1 MSTTQASADAAAGGG
16 AAGGAAEVPHG
27 LPHAPTRLIGR
38 AAQIQRLAGLL
49 QSERLVTLTGPPG
62 SGKTRLAVEVAHEGL
77 GSFPDG
83 AWFVSLAPVQDHEL
97 IAQAVARTLSV
108 TELPGNPM
116 QALVARYLADRQ
128 LLLVLDNFEHLVDG
142 ATAVSTWLT
151 AAPGLHVL
159 VTSRT
164 ALHLTGE
171 HEFVVP
177 PLDVPPDPDDPAA
190 ASSASVQLFVER
202 ASSVGADFGADFG
215 ADARTLPDVARICAR
230 LDGLPLALE
239 LAAARTKALPTTAI
253 LGRLEHSLELLT
265 YSARDVPE
273 RHRSLH
279 AAVSWSYGLLAPE
292 ERAVFRRL
300 SVFRGGWS
308 LEAADAVAS
317 GSDELRADPLDL
329 MSSLL
334 DKSLIRRQSEARAEP
349 RYDMLETLRE
359 YGSERLVEADESEA
373 TAARHARWFLDL
385 AERAAPTLTGVDR
398 GEWLDRLELESN
410 NFSAAM
416 RWAIG
421 QREVELG
428 MRLGAALWR
437 FWQIRAHL
445 TEGRQLMTELLA
457 LESEVDPAVRARALA
472 AAGSLAYWQ
481 NDPSVAARLY
491 TAALEL
497 RRTVGDPAEIASSLF
512 DLGHA
517 LSVMDAIKDSPRG
530 RALETESLEI
540 YRSLGDPY
548 GEAWMTWA
556 LGCNSHFSGNFA
568 QAIEHLT
575 DSIARFRE
583 LNDAFGL
590 AWGLT
595 IRGLSAVPM
604 GQEDL
609 AEEGWHEA
617 LRIFAAAD
625 DVSGIDS
632 VLEHLARLSAARGDS
647 ARAVRLAAAAS
658 RVRGLSES
666 AIVDVAYLGA
676 VGEAPE
682 IVGLS
687 PEEFE
692 AARQAGAAMST
703 PEAIAYGLEA
713 ISSVPGFALRVH
725 VLGAMHVERRGTPI
739 QQWGG
744 DKAGSRQAQA
754 IFAFLFVRGE
764 AGIAK
769 DEVTELI
776 WPDLEI
782 RRADLAFHR
791 TLGGLRT
798 VLEQGREGVECVS
811 YEGGRYRLAPDVVAW
826 SDVTA
831 FEDRLATSAGV
842 RGRDAI
848 ARLEEARGLD
858 RGDLLDDCPIFGDS
872 VFVEEPRA
880 YLRGRFED
888 LLLELGDRYAEI
900 GEAPTAAKCFRQAL
914 ALETGSDRAS
924 ERLARLGSDGGGPP

>member
-1 MSTTQASADAAAGGG
+1 VSTVQSSADATVGSLGAEGSAAVRH
-16 AAGGAAEVPHG
+16 A

-38 AAQIQRLAGLL
+38 TPQVQRLRALL
-49 QSERLVTLTGPPG
+49 ASERLITLTGPPG
-62 SGKTRLAVEVAHEGL
+62 SGKTRLAVEVAHGAL
-77 GSFPDG
+77 GSFADG
-83 AWFVSLAPVQDHEL
+83 AWFVSLAPVQDEDLVAH
-97 IAQAVARTLSV
+97 AVAQVLSIS
-108 TELPGNPM
+108 EQPGGSM
-116 QALVARYLADRQ
+116 LDIVGRYFAERE

-142 ATAVSTWLT
+142 ATAVARWLA
-151 AAPGLHVL
+151 AAPRLCVL

-177 PLDVPPDPDDPAA
+177 PLGVPQDPDDPTA
-190 ASSASVQLFVER
+190 ASSESVQLFVER
-202 ASSVGADFGADFG
+202 ASSVASDFDP
-215 ADARTLPDVARICAR
+215 DERTLSDVARICSR

-253 LGRLEHSLELLT
+253 LSRLEHSLGLLT
-265 YSARDVPE
+265 HAARDVPE

-292 ERAVFRRL
+292 ERAAFRRL
-300 SVFRGGWS
+300 AVFRGGWG
-308 LEAADAVAS
+308 LEAADAVALA
-317 GSDELRADPLDL
+317 SDEFRTDPLDL

-359 YGSERLVEADESEA
+359 YGHERLIEAGEA
-373 TAARHARWFLDL
+373 ETTAGRHARWFLEL
-385 AERAAPTLTGVDR
+385 ADRAAPTLTGVDR
-398 GEWLDRLELESN
+398 GVWLDRLEQESN

-416 RWAIG
+416 RWAIS

-445 TEGRQLMTELLA
+445 SEGRQLLTDLLA
-457 LESEVDPAVRARALA
+457 LDVDVEPAVRARAIS

-481 NDPSVAARLY
+481 NDPKAAERLY
-491 TAALEL
+491 TQSLEL
-497 RRTVGDPAEIASSLF
+497 RRSVGDPAEIASALF

-517 LSVMDAIKDSPRG
+517 LSVMDAIKDSARG
-530 RALETESLEI
+530 RVLETEALEI
-540 YRSLGDPY
+540 YRSLGDPN
-548 GEAWMTWA
+548 GEAWLTWA
-556 LGCNSHFSGNFA
+556 LGCNSHFSGDDA
-568 QAIEHLT
+568 RALEHLT
-575 DSIARFRE
+575 ASVDRFRE
-583 LNDAFGL
+583 LNDVFGV

-595 IRGLSAVPM
+595 IGGLSAVPM
-604 GQEDL
+604 GQEDV
-609 AEEGWHEA
+609 AERGWHEA

-632 VLEHLARLSAARGDS
+632 VLEHLSRLSAARGDS
-647 ARAVRLAAAAS
+647 RRAVRLAAAAS

-666 AIVDVAYLGA
+666 AIVDVAYLGSA
-676 VGEAPE
+676 IGAAPDTA
-682 IVGLS
+682 GLS
-687 PEEFE
+687 PDDIE
-692 AARQAGAAMST
+692 AERHAGASMST
-703 PEAIAYGLEA
+703 AEAVAYALEA
-713 ISSVPGFALRVH
+713 ISSVSDAALRVH
-725 VLGAMHVERRGTPI
+725 ALGAMHVECRGAPI

-754 IFAFLFVRGE
+754 IFAFLFIRGA

-798 VLEQGREGVECVS
+798 VLEHGREGLDCIT
-811 YEGGRYRLAPDVVAW
+811 YEAGRYRLAPDVVVW
-826 SDVTA
+826 SDVGA
-831 FEDRLATSAGV
+831 LEDRLATTAGL

-848 ARLEEARGLD
+848 ARLEEARRLY

-888 LLLELGDRYAEI
+888 LLLELGDRYREV
-900 GEAPTAAKCFRQAL
+900 GETSTAAACYRQAV
-914 ALETGSDRAS
+914 ALDTGSTRGAD
-924 ERLARLGSDGGGPP
+924 RLASLGSPDGGSD